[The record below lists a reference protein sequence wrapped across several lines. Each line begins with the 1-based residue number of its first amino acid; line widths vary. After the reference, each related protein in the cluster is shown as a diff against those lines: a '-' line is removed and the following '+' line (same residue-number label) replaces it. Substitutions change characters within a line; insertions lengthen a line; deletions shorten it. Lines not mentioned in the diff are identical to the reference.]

1 MNYSEDDNPLGVK
14 SDFILSLCELI
25 MGSRDGIEA
34 EEKSVIDRCLPLVYQ
49 NYFSDPKPENMPI
62 LGDLYDCLRKQKE
75 PQAQRIATAL
85 EIYVNGSLKVF
96 NHQTNVELNNRIVC
110 FDIKE
115 LGKQLKKL
123 GMLIIQDQV
132 WKRNVYWDCYNGIR
146 SASVTG
152 REDEIVDSFEEVE
165 QLFYKIHYQEYVE
178 GQNARNWKN
187 HHPERNRTTD
197 DIRTHKKTCPEETI
211 YQIGTKDD
219 YVDPDVLLTI
229 VTEFITEL
237 SDRFGE
243 HFHLLNWSL
252 HLDESTPHIHE
263 RHVFDCK
270 NAYGEIFPQQEKALE
285 TLGFD
290 LPNPEKKAG
299 RFNNRKMVFDA
310 TCRILLFDICKKH
323 GLELEEEP
331 SYGGREYLEKQDY
344 IRMKQKKDIASLE
357 ESIQSQIEA
366 VNQKK
371 YEIFEQEVQYKENSI
386 KIIDQE
392 KKLKAQSVEFF
403 DNAERILQQDETLKQ
418 LEFKIEDVEKLIDD
432 VTDEVYEKAVERIAD
447 EIEIAT
453 RKEDIKLVEDSKKW
467 VLSPERKASKREKQY
482 ALDRL
487 DGVIK
492 KIEYAITKTISKMKN
507 RLLKPENKNIMVQEI
522 KKEVKPSI
530 LKKLSEK
537 KASITRNG
545 ETGKLNKES

>member
-1 MNYSEDDNPLGVK
+1 M
-14 SDFILSLCELI
+14 
-25 MGSRDGIEA
+25 
-34 EEKSVIDRCLPLVYQ
+34 
-49 NYFSDPKPENMPI
+49 
-62 LGDLYDCLRKQKE
+62 
-75 PQAQRIATAL
+75 
-85 EIYVNGSLKVF
+85 
-96 NHQTNVELNNRIVC
+96 
-110 FDIKE
+110 
-115 LGKQLKKL
+115 
-123 GMLIIQDQV
+123 
-132 WKRNVYWDCYNGIR
+132 
-146 SASVTG
+146 
-152 REDEIVDSFEEVE
+152 
-165 QLFYKIHYQEYVE
+165 E
-178 GQNARNWKN
+178 GQNARNLKN

-263 RHVFDCK
+263 RHIFDCK

-285 TLGFD
+285 TLGFE

-357 ESIQSQIEA
+357 KSIQSQIEV
-366 VNQKK
+366 VNHKK

-392 KKLKAQSVEFF
+392 RKLKAQSEEFF
-403 DNAERILQQDETLKQ
+403 DNAERIFQQDETLKQ

-432 VTDEVYEKAVERIAD
+432 VTYRLGRYWLIYKQQPDLVIMGIGILIRFIAKRLQ
-447 EIEIAT
+447 IPVWIAT
-453 RKEDIKLVEDSKKW
+453 KDDILLGLLICEMLESIELFYD
-467 VLSPERKASKREKQY
+467 
-482 ALDRL
+482 LDNKMP
-487 DGVIK
+487 GTIK
-492 KIEYAITKTISKMKN
+492 FE
-507 RLLKPENKNIMVQEI
+507 
-522 KKEVKPSI
+522 
-530 LKKLSEK
+530 
-537 KASITRNG
+537 
-545 ETGKLNKES
+545 